1 MTSCVDR
8 FFSRFEPV
16 SQGLAS
22 LAACSYMTGRCFGE
36 GGVNCPYN
44 PDGIRKVREQGPV
57 GASRCPK
64 SAH

>member
-1 MTSCVDR
+1 MTFCVDR
-8 FFSRFEPV
+8 FFGRFEPV

-22 LAACSYMTGRCFGE
+22 LAACSYMTGRCFSE

-57 GASRCPK
+57 GAPRRPR